1 MIYSVWDILPYLPT
15 CQIPYFP
22 IITSLKGH
30 SLWEISL
37 TLPCS
42 PQHIWGPLCSS
53 TVLTLTF
60 VTRLGQKTCMCAC
73 RVFSVSACSL
83 LPPPSHIPTR
93 GGYCKA
99 GMEVQRLASLKEG
112 FVWTPV
118 EWDVFL
124 PQTCC
129 VSAEKGEE
137 ANWKEKKPPHLSPT
151 LPSSTWTTLSF
162 SGSEE
167 SKKHVLHFTCIV
179 IAEQ

>member
-73 RVFSVSACSL
+73 RVFSASACSL
-83 LPPPSHIPTR
+83 LPPEPHSHTWWLLQGWH
-93 GGYCKA
+93 GGSKA
-99 GMEVQRLASLKEG
+99 GLTEREG

-151 LPSSTWTTLSF
+151 LPNLTWTT
-162 SGSEE
+162 
-167 SKKHVLHFTCIV
+167 
-179 IAEQ
+179 